1 MNYGVFTQPF
11 ISQKKLKNF
20 AVHILKKILY
30 LHSVCARDL
39 GVLVDGKINMSQQC
53 ALAAKKAN
61 HILGCFKHSIAN
73 ELTEVIVPLCSALVQ
88 PHFK

>member
-30 LHSVCARDL
+30 LHSVCAR
-39 GVLVDGKINMSQQC
+39 GFS
-53 ALAAKKAN
+53 
-61 HILGCFKHSIAN
+61 
-73 ELTEVIVPLCSALVQ
+73 
-88 PHFK
+88 